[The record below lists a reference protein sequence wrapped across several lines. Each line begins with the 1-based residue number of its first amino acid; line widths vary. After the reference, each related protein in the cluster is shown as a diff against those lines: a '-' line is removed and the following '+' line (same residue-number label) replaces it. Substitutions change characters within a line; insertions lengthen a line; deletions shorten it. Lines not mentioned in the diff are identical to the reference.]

1 MLPEHAKT
9 LSNQTHLDIMTKTLK
24 CIFLHYM
31 KNIYTRL
38 VTALLAA
45 STLTA
50 CQTTDIREIP
60 VKIAGGETVKVK
72 AGPRGPKPAEDAR
85 IKITGAAIIISPP
98 DEIGDTPSLVWSFSL
113 DAKTQDAIT
122 RITVENV
129 LPVDPAAVLIDDHAP
144 HLNDGMWINH
154 WNNGD
159 PMGKQNGWLQ
169 QKGLAPFVFRFTIH
183 FKDGTQSVLHQLA
196 TFGDNDKRFFLNAA
210 RQAGERYIIQGGK

>member
-1 MLPEHAKT
+1 MPPEHAKT
-9 LSNQTHLDIMTKTLK
+9 LFNQTHLDIMTKTLK
-24 CIFLHYM
+24 CIFLHAM
-31 KNIYTRL
+31 NNTHTRL

-45 STLTA
+45 SMLTA

-60 VKIAGGETVKVK
+60 MKIAGGETVKVK

-85 IKITGAAIIISPP
+85 IKITGAAILIAPP
-98 DEIGDTPSLVWSFSL
+98 DEIGDSPSLLWSFSL
-113 DAKTQDAIT
+113 QAKTRDEIT

-129 LPVDPAAVLIDDHAP
+129 FPTDPAAILVDDSTP
-144 HLNDGMWINH
+144 RLRDGMWINQ

-169 QKGLAPFVFRFTIH
+169 QKGLTPFVFRFTIH

-210 RQAGERYIIQGGK
+210 RQASERYIIKGGK